1 MVILS
6 LGLPREARCGRSERF
21 HLATQELCTAIKT
34 RTLQTSAEK
43 PCRTTEPSAEYSVM
57 LIFPSR
63 AIPSL
68 QKPRRLTSGDSVVL
82 ISPASPANSSGLS
95 SKVTERFAQYG
106 WSTVV
111 APHADKRLGFLAG
124 SDQQRL
130 SDINKAFSSDSA
142 QAIVCTRGGYGCG
155 RIIRSVAF
163 NELTRHPKI
172 FLGSS
177 DLTTIINGCLLVS
190 NLTALHG
197 PTMESLLAED
207 TPEFTRNSLVYHL
220 TGDQR
225 ALGSICAAC
234 PREHLRAEAITQG
247 HATGRLVG
255 GNLAVLMSS
264 LGTGFFPSFDEAIM
278 FLEDV
283 GETPF
288 RIDRN
293 LTHLLNIGA
302 LDKVRGFA
310 LGVFERCSYKP
321 EEVALKQSL
330 RDIIIDRLAPLK
342 KPIVLGLP
350 FGHTLYNSTIP
361 VGVSATLD
369 AEKADLFI
377 EELAVA

>member
-1 MVILS
+1 
-6 LGLPREARCGRSERF
+6 
-21 HLATQELCTAIKT
+21 
-34 RTLQTSAEK
+34 
-43 PCRTTEPSAEYSVM
+43 
-57 LIFPSR
+57 
-63 AIPSL
+63 
-68 QKPRRLTSGDSVVL
+68 
-82 ISPASPANSSGLS
+82 
-95 SKVTERFAQYG
+95 
-106 WSTVV
+106 
-111 APHADKRLGFLAG
+111 
-124 SDQQRL
+124 
-130 SDINKAFSSDSA
+130 
-142 QAIVCTRGGYGCG
+142 
-155 RIIRSVAF
+155 
-163 NELTRHPKI
+163 
-172 FLGSS
+172 
-177 DLTTIINGCLLVS
+177 
-190 NLTALHG
+190 
-197 PTMESLLAED
+197 MESLLAED